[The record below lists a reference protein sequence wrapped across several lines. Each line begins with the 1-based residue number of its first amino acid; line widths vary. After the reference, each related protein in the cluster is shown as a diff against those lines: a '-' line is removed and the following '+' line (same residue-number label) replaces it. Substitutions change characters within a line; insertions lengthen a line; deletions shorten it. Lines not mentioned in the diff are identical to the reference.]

1 MDLNMFL
8 MTEMSNKWMKKLV
21 IEIHTYCN
29 IPLISSISD
38 TEEYEKSVKKD
49 PYACV
54 QQDVE
59 LRSHKVWG
67 RVMFKNISLEV
78 FCLWL
83 AMTNTGFYHLK
94 SSNSALEVA
103 G

>member
-1 MDLNMFL
+1 MNEKIGYRDSYLL
-8 MTEMSNKWMKKLV
+8 QYSLD
-21 IEIHTYCN
+21 H
-29 IPLISSISD
+29 SISD